1 MPSAEVIYIHIY
13 WSNIGHTVIPID
25 QMLIKS
31 EPFHA
36 HLPASKWPFHFLL
49 GGHLP
54 SYLRQIIRSL
64 VDPYKVVAMRILKT
78 NWMLWGSNCQVDVD
92 AISWPVHWI
101 KYPYWEDQ
109 NNGQYAKFSVMSPK
123 IIWWLGWEYH
133 DSCMVLIMI
142 HPTIAGEMRLCA
154 PDPTWGL
161 NFWSFKMPQR
171 TPGKWMIWSCWR
183 MRRTVVGRL
192 DEPVFF

>member
-1 MPSAEVIYIHIY
+1 
-13 WSNIGHTVIPID
+13 
-25 QMLIKS
+25 MLIKS

-92 AISWPVHWI
+92 AISWPVIESSTPIGWI
-101 KYPYWEDQ
+101 KTMDSMPNSQWCAWKSYDGSVG
-109 NNGQYAKFSVMSPK
+109 NIMTLAKLCFDYDSPN
-123 IIWWLGWEYH
+123 
-133 DSCMVLIMI
+133 DSRRNDVF
-142 HPTIAGEMRLCA
+142 A

-161 NFWSFKMPQR
+161 NFWTFKIR
-171 TPGKWMIWSCWR
+171 TQGRWMIWSCWR
-183 MRRTVVGRL
+183 MRPTVVGRL
-192 DEPVFF
+192 DEPVFYHHQWMGRGGLDILGIGPADWKIPFW